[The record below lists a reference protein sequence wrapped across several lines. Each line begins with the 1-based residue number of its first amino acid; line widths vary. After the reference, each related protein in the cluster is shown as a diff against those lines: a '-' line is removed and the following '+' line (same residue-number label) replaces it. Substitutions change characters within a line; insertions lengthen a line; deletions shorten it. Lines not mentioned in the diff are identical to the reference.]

1 MDNSK
6 EEIMKRGKEIY
17 AGKANTLYEVL
28 ADNGDVMADVIEM
41 ECTDRISAG
50 DGARKDVVEGKGYA
64 NNLVSTLLFKKFAEK
79 GVITHYV
86 SEGTTPSSKIVRSAE
101 MIPLEVI
108 GRNFAAGSFCRRYG
122 VEVGRPFKPLLVEF
136 TYKND
141 EFHDPLINCDAA
153 LALGLVDDES
163 NFDIIY
169 AYMDIITDVATE
181 FFKELG
187 LDLVDFKVEFG
198 YDVETGVIML
208 CDEFSQDTCRLQ
220 DEHGNSVDKD
230 IFRRGESDE
239 EVSEVYQK
247 LVSMLEAMK

>member
-1 MDNSK
+1 
-6 EEIMKRGKEIY
+6 MKRGEEIY
-17 AGKANTLYEVL
+17 AGKANTLYKVL
-28 ADNGDVMADVIEM
+28 DDDGDVLPYVIEM

-50 DGARKDVVEGKGYA
+50 DGVRRDVVEGKGYA

-79 GVITHYV
+79 GVFTHYM
-86 SEGTTPSSKIVRSAE
+86 SEGTTPSSKFVREAD

-122 VEVGRPFKPLLVEF
+122 VEAGRAFDPLLVEF

-153 LALGLVDDES
+153 LALDLIDDDED
-163 NFDIIY
+163 FDIIFE
-169 AYMDIITDVATE
+169 YMDIINKVATE

-187 LDLVDFKVEFG
+187 LTLVDFKVEFG
-198 YDVETGVIML
+198 YDKATDKVML

-220 DEHGNSVDKD
+220 DEQGNSVDKD
-230 IFRRGESDE
+230 LFRGGKSDE
-239 EVSEVYQK
+239 EVSGVYKK
-247 LVSMLEAMK
+247 LVSMLEAMN